1 LELTKDALAL
11 VGIKDT
17 EVKWVENH
25 GSDDF
30 DGSRPAI
37 QIGKD
42 EGDMWIWRTKFE
54 MEVDSIKLV
63 GGAKDIR
70 TVEGYALEVL
80 KTEHNYPHEPDWT
93 YTEVVRYERSLVSL
107 LGFMVESLFSTM
119 VENFSQA
126 AEYTIDDEE
135 SPWPDGEPINEF

>member
-1 LELTKDALAL
+1 MET
-11 VGIKDT
+11 T
-17 EVKWVENH
+17 EVKWIENH

-37 QIGKD
+37 QIGKGD
-42 EGDMWIWRTKFE
+42 GDMWIWRTKFE

-80 KTEHNYPHEPDWT
+80 KTESNYPHEPDWT
-93 YTEVVRYERSLVSL
+93 YTEVVHHERSMVAL
-107 LGFMVESLFSTM
+107 LGFLVESLFGQM
-119 VENFSQA
+119 VENFCMGADHQVD
-126 AEYTIDDEE
+126 DDEA
-135 SPWPDGEPINEF
+135 PWPDGEPIYEF